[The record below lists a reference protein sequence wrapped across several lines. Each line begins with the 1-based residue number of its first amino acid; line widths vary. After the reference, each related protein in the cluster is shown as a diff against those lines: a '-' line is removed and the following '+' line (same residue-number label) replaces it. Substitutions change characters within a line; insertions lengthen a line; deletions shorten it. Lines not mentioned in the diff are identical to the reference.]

1 MMQKN
6 KINKLC
12 NSKILEILN
21 SGENTYSSNQAE
33 EISKSLTKFSQ
44 LIYTHWNEEFKREKS
59 NSVQKG

>member
-1 MMQKN
+1 MQKN
-6 KINKLC
+6 KKNKLC

-44 LIYTHWNEEFKREKS
+44 IIYKYWNEESKREKNNFIPKS
-59 NSVQKG
+59 